1 MFRSSRRPSARSSAL
16 RSGGGS
22 LRTRS
27 TLFTDAT
34 NDHQWIHLDAE
45 RAKEGP
51 FGGTIAHGCLS
62 LSSLPSFMFEMVE
75 VGGIAMASTTA

>member
-1 MFRSSRRPSARSSAL
+1 MIIR
-16 RSGGGS
+16 
-22 LRTRS
+22 
-27 TLFTDAT
+27 
-34 NDHQWIHLDAE
+34 WIHLDAE

-51 FGGTIAHGCLS
+51 FGRTIAHGCLS